1 VWNDAANSSAGTVVW
16 SKNCK
21 RHFDRGQ
28 QLNPLPNVVLG
39 LDRNEPWYK
48 KDILIRNVTHSCG
61 GYREFNHGWQR
72 KDDYMVRLNGYQHI
86 YYREA
91 VDFQG
96 IGVKY

>member
-1 VWNDAANSSAGTVVW
+1 M
-16 SKNCK
+16 
-21 RHFDRGQ
+21 
-28 QLNPLPNVVLG
+28 
-39 LDRNEPWYK
+39 
-48 KDILIRNVTHSCG
+48 IRNVTHSCG